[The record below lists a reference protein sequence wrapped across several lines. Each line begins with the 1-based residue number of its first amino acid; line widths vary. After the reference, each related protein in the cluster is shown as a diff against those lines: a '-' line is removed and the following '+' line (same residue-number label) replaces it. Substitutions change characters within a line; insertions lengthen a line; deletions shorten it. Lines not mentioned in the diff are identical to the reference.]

1 MRVTGLNSLAKRR
14 YLSVALRTD
23 RTCRVTVAARRLQP
37 TATATLQPGK
47 RTVVKIRRT
56 KGKAKRITITAGSAK
71 QTVRAR

>member
-1 MRVTGLNSLAKRR
+1 MRVTGLNSLARRR

-23 RTCRVTVAARRLQP
+23 RTCRVTVAAAGF
-37 TATATLQPGK
+37 TKATATLQPGR